1 MCFLVEISSF
11 LHLSNVFYFHSKL
24 CDHSITYTWF
34 IKCKWCKRCFTWG
47 IFVIFL
53 IQQQCRWCGRFKTQN
68 YSDRKEMVK
77 NMPEITGYSVGASP
91 CDPPSHFSSSP
102 LVWFNIS
109 TTKTLKSINW
119 EGCKS
124 VFSGL
129 NIPWVLKVNCDDPH
143 GSMAEIAFMRPQ
155 LLFNSCSLMLRGKE
169 KATVKKH

>member
-1 MCFLVEISSF
+1 MWSLHH
-11 LHLSNVFYFHSKL
+11 LHLVYQVQVMEKMPQEKQLLLYVRHF
-24 CDHSITYTWF
+24 CDFPHPATMLWF
-34 IKCKWCKRCFTWG
+34 
-47 IFVIFL
+47 
-53 IQQQCRWCGRFKTQN
+53 GRFKTQN
-68 YSDRKEMVK
+68 YSDRKEMMK

-129 NIPWVLKVNCDDPH
+129 NNPWVLKVNRDDPH
-143 GSMAEIAFMRPQ
+143 GFMAEIVFMRPQ